1 MPLLLSLFV
10 SGQFLKLIESFLAD
24 RIQRTVLNGKISNW
38 DNISEGAPQG
48 SILGLPFSFVYIND
62 LTTDLKCNVTLFAN
76 DTTIFSVARNPY
88 ESTADLNHHLDL
100 IKHWAHDWR
109 ISFNPDPAKQAVEV
123 IFSKKKILVDHPPI
137 FFNDIAVMNIDE
149 HKHLGVV
156 LVSRMTFS
164 SHIQSAIN
172 KARRGIGVLRLLSIA
187 QIRLMLSKL
196 YVRPHLDNGDIIYHI
211 LQKLNDSSHEIT
223 LKSQME

>member
-24 RIQRTVLNGKISNW
+24 RIQRTVLNGKISKW
-38 DNISEGAPQG
+38 DNISAGVPQG
-48 SILGLPFSFVYIND
+48 SILGPPFSFVYIND
-62 LTTDLKCNVTLFAN
+62 LTTHLKCNVKLFAN
-76 DTTIFSVARNPY
+76 DTTIFSVAQNPY

-100 IKHWAHDWR
+100 IKCWAHDWR

-123 IFSKKKILVDHPPI
+123 IFSKKKIPVDHPPI

-196 YVRPHLDNGDIIYHI
+196 YVCPHLDNGDIIYHI
-211 LQKLNDSSHEIT
+211 LQKLNDFSHEIT